1 VLTALFAT
9 CGMSLTTFLISA
21 VLSLPNTFVNIYFG
35 YALARTSH
43 LLPPPSKYVLTAGAD
58 SSKTSSIVNDV
69 DIAVLVL
76 VTMGA
81 GRYMRKLQNDAKVDV
96 IRARCERR
104 EAAQT
109 STESLKDARPHT
121 LTTYPPA

>member
-1 VLTALFAT
+1 
-9 CGMSLTTFLISA
+9 
-21 VLSLPNTFVNIYFG
+21 
-35 YALARTSH
+35 
-43 LLPPPSKYVLTAGAD
+43 
-58 SSKTSSIVNDV
+58 VNDV

-104 EAAQT
+104 EAAQM

-121 LTTYPPA
+121 LAVYPPA